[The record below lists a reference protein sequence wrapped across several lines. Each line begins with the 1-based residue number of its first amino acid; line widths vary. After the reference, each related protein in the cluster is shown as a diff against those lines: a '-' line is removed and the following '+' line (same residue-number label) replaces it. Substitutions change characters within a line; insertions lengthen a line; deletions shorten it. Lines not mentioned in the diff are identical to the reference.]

1 MPKFNTK
8 EEYEKW
14 KAQKLED
21 AKNRIDAA
29 SEQTKIIDQPLEV
42 KFINASS
49 RNAGM
54 IITIIVLFV
63 SLIIVLFYTLILKDQ
78 KSGNEF
84 AQKTREKS
92 DSSVN
97 QSKGSADIAK
107 APDFAETLSSPAANS
122 KSWPDIMQQAKRSV
136 VVIKTS
142 NSIGSGFVISPDGII
157 VTNSHVIRDFTEVE
171 VIFNSNASKKASIIK
186 RGTIPVDIAILKVA
200 GDNFEYLTLADSNYC
215 KEGEEVVA
223 IGAPHSLSGTITK
236 GIVSYCNRRLKDEFQ
251 DIVYIQT
258 DTPISPGNSG
268 GPLINKKG
276 EVIGM
281 LTWKIV
287 RSGFE
292 GLNFAITSNV
302 INSFRDGRLDKIE
315 ESAKKVYEEKSKIIS
330 DYRDRL
336 RLIWMNEYTSYYDK
350 IAGMVA
356 KGAIS
361 VEQGT
366 QILYS
371 AAAPPPGFS
380 SIPDWLTHL
389 AESVIKGEMTE
400 NQAYNLIKNS
410 FTS

>member
-1 MPKFNTK
+1 MPEFKTK

-14 KAQKLED
+14 KAQRLED

-122 KSWPDIMQQAKRSV
+122 KSWADIIQQAKKSV
-136 VVIKTS
+136 VFIKTP
-142 NSIGSGFVISPDGII
+142 NSMGSGFVISPDGII
-157 VTNSHVIRDFTEVE
+157 VTNSHVIRDITEVE
-171 VIFNSNASKKASIIK
+171 IIFNSNASKKASIVK
-186 RGTIPVDIAILKVA
+186 RGTIPLDIAILKVA

-215 KEGEEVVA
+215 KEGEEVMA
-223 IGAPHSLSGTITK
+223 IGAPYSLSGTVTK
-236 GIVSYCNRRLKDEFQ
+236 GIISNCNRRLKDEFQ
-251 DIVYIQT
+251 DIAYIQT

-268 GPLINKKG
+268 GPLINKNG

-287 RSGFE
+287 KKGFE
-292 GLNFAITSNV
+292 GLNFAIASNV
-302 INSFRDGRLDKIE
+302 INSFKDGRLNKVE

-330 DYRDRL
+330 NRIDRL
-336 RLIWMNEYTSYYDK
+336 ELIWMNEYSAYYNK
-350 IAGMVA
+350 VAGMVA
-356 KGAIS
+356 RGAIS
-361 VEQGT
+361 VDHGT
-366 QILYS
+366 QLLS
-371 AAAPPPGFS
+371 RATAAPVGFTS
-380 SIPDWLTHL
+380 VSEWLASL
-389 AESVIKGEMTE
+389 ADSVIKEEITE
-400 NQAYNLIKNS
+400 NQAYILIKSS
-410 FTS
+410 FTL

>member
-8 EEYEKW
+8 EEYERW
-14 KAQKLED
+14 KAQRLED
-21 AKNRIDAA
+21 IKSRSNNTSEHAKKDEYQLKTDSMDGLSSSSFRKNIG
-29 SEQTKIIDQPLEV
+29 KIIV
-42 KFINASS
+42 
-49 RNAGM
+49 
-54 IITIIVLFV
+54 V
-63 SLIIVLFYTLILKDQ
+63 SLIFLVGILFYSLLSKDRKQDDTLIP
-78 KSGNEF
+78 KSQAEP
-84 AQKTREKS
+84 
-92 DSSVN
+92 DSIR
-97 QSKGSADIAK
+97 KSADTVANTK
-107 APDFAETLSSPAANS
+107 EPASLSQPAAP
-122 KSWPDIMQQAKRSV
+122 KSWADIIQQAKKSV
-136 VVIKTS
+136 VFIKTP
-142 NSIGSGFVISPDGII
+142 NSMGSGFVISPDGII
-157 VTNSHVIRDFTEVE
+157 VTNSHVIRDITEVE
-171 VIFNSNASKKASIIK
+171 IIFNSNASKKASIVK
-186 RGTIPVDIAILKVA
+186 RGTIPLDIAILKVA

-251 DIVYIQT
+251 DIAYIQT

-330 DYRDRL
+330 DYKDRL

-366 QILYS
+366 QILYR